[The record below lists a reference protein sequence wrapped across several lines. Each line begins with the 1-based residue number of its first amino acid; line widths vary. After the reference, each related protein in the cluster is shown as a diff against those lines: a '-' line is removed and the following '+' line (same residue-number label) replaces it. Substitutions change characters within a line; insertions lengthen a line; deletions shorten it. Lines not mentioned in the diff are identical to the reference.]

1 MIFPILTY
9 VFDRKHT
16 ATSKKEASVELRI
29 AYNGK
34 SKYIATGIKLLPKHW
49 KNGTVVNRIDAQDI
63 NDALGIMMSNVRK
76 VINDMAEESELN
88 TAEIKSRLKRMLA
101 DERSFLEFIEE
112 RTKIRMYGKKD
123 DTAKRYDRFL
133 RWLRQWGKIM
143 FFSDITDQNIIAM
156 DEELKATGMK
166 DYSKW
171 INYHRFMNS
180 FINDAI
186 NDGLIRRNPY
196 RWLHINKEQDCGI
209 QKYLTPEELEA
220 LATANMPT
228 ESLERVRDLFVFQSY
243 TCMSYVDMQNFD
255 IKKVRK
261 TKSGVYIYSGRRGKT
276 GQEFTFV
283 LLEMA
288 RGILDKYGGV
298 LPLISNVKYNAY
310 IKVVAQYAG
319 IDKPL
324 TTHWARH
331 TGATMLLNAGV
342 DMEIVAK
349 VLGHSST
356 KQTRQT
362 YAKLLDDTIA
372 KEMSKLDDKKSAP
385 QKERTTNI

>member
-1 MIFPILTY
+1 M
-9 VFDRKHT
+9 RM
-16 ATSKKEASVELRI
+16 

-63 NDALGIMMSNVRK
+63 NDALGIMMANVRK

-101 DERSFLEFIEE
+101 DERSFLEFIEQ

-143 FFSDITDQNIIAM
+143 FFSDITEQNIIAM

-186 NDGLIRRNPY
+186 NDGLVRRNPY

-209 QKYLTPEELEA
+209 QKYLTPEELET
-220 LATANMPT
+220 LATAYMPT

-243 TCMSYVDMQNFD
+243 TCMSYVDMKNFD

-261 TKSGVYIYSGRRGKT
+261 TDSGVYIYSGRRGKT

-283 LLEMA
+283 LLERA
-288 RGILDKYGGV
+288 RGILNKYGGK

-310 IKVVAQYAG
+310 IKVVAQAAG

-356 KQTRQT
+356 KQTRKT
-362 YAKLLDDTIA
+362 YAKLLDDTIV
-372 KEMSKLDDKKSAP
+372 KEMTKFEQKISAP
-385 QKERTTNI
+385 ETERTTNL